1 MTGNI
6 PENILKAFMET
17 IPLEFS
23 ILDENDKV
31 LAWNKHESRVF
42 KRPESVLGRDV
53 RDCHPRKSL
62 EYVERILNE
71 MKDGTRERARF
82 WIDLTIDSF
91 KDKQKLLIEY
101 YALRGSGGEYLGCVE
116 VSQNISEIQG
126 LKGEK
131 RLID

>member
-1 MTGNI
+1 MIGNI
-6 PENILKAFMET
+6 PKKILEAFIET

-23 ILDENDKV
+23 ILDENDEV

-71 MKDGTRERARF
+71 MKDGIRERARF
-82 WIDLTIDSF
+82 WIDLAIDSF
-91 KDKQKLLIEY
+91 EHKQKILIEY
-101 YALRGSGGEYLGCVE
+101 YALRDSGGKYLGCVE